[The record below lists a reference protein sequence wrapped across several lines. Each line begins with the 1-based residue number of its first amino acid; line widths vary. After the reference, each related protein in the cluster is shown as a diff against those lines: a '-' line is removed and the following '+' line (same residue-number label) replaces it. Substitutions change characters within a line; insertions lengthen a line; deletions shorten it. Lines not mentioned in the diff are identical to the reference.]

1 MPIYPKGDKW
11 RVVVWHRGVRHDWI
25 QEGTKAEAELFEA
38 AKRVELR
45 AVDPASAG
53 RIAPTLSEFSRG
65 AYRTHAMRHLKKRTW
80 TNRVYTLA
88 NLIDRLGDL
97 KLSEIATAHIE
108 EYKASRREDEIGPST
123 INDELK
129 ILRTVLAYARELGLV
144 VAQPMIKDLSTHGIR
159 RRVTAWTR
167 AEVSQLLKH
176 VGALSRDIEPLVVF
190 LLNTGCRKGEALALE
205 WKNVDLKRGLI
216 FIEPSEE
223 WQPKDGEARQIPIS
237 DALMK
242 VLRRKPQ
249 SKRWVFPNEKGERY
263 AFWPQRAFDRARE
276 AAGLK
281 GGPHTCRHT
290 FATHFLQGRPDMFLL
305 ARLLGHSTAYVTELY
320 SHVLPD
326 HLATARNVVSLGA
339 KRRARSRHGSRPTS
353 QALRG
358 SH

>member
-1 MPIYPKGDKW
+1 MPVYPKGDKW
-11 RVVVWHRGVRHDWI
+11 RVVVWHKGARHDWV

-38 AKRVELR
+38 AKRIELR
-45 AVDPASAG
+45 ATDPRTAG
-53 RIAPTLSEFSRG
+53 RIAPTLSDFCAG
-65 AYRTHAMRHLKKRTW
+65 AYRTHAMRHLKRRTW
-80 TNRVYTLA
+80 TNREYTLA
-88 NLIDRLGDL
+88 SLMGRLGSL

-108 EYKASRREDEIGPST
+108 DYKAARQAENIRAST

-159 RRVTAWTR
+159 RRVTAWTH
-167 AEVSQLLKH
+167 AEVSRLIRN
-176 VGALSRDIEPLVVF
+176 ASRDIEPLIVF

-205 WKNVDLKRGLI
+205 WRHVDLDRRLI

-237 DALMK
+237 DGLLPYLK
-242 VLRRKPQ
+242 RRRQ
-249 SKRWVFPNEKGERY
+249 SKRWVFPNERGERY
-263 AFWPQRAFDRARE
+263 AYWPQRAFDRARA

-339 KRRARSRHGSRPTS
+339 KRRARSKHEKGRR
-353 QALRG
+353 AV
-358 SH
+358 